1 MRRRAIRD
9 LGTIA
14 GVLVILACVVGA
26 NIYMRLDT
34 LTEKWVKLRIALEQQ
49 NREEG
54 VELLD
59 WELLR
64 ETEGTRRRG
73 PTYAEELETEY
84 GDNFFHIVGFMAPLD
99 QFRGIERFMLLPMPI
114 ECYFC
119 EAPPL
124 RDIMFVETGEG
135 KKIEKLYNEP
145 ILMHGKLVLNGAPG
159 EPFFYSVERAGV
171 GRSTPEQVL
180 TEKEIAEI
188 HKREL
193 MMQVPKML
201 GDEPEEE
208 TLYAP
213 DTSVESQV
221 DNP

>member
-1 MRRRAIRD
+1 MRD

-14 GVLVILACVVGA
+14 GVLVILACVIA
-26 NIYMRLDT
+26 LNIYFRLDT
-34 LTEKWVKLRIALEQQ
+34 LKEAAIKMRMALEQQ
-49 NREEG
+49 NRDEG

-64 ETEGTRRRG
+64 ETEGTRKKG
-73 PTYAEELETEY
+73 PTYAEDLTDQF
-84 GDNFFHIVGFMAPLD
+84 GVNPFFHIVGFMAPLD

-124 RDIMFVETGEG
+124 RDILFVETGEG
-135 KKIEKLYNEP
+135 KGIEKIFNEP
-145 ILMHGKLVLNGAPG
+145 ILLHGVMQLNGAPG

-171 GRSTPEQVL
+171 GKSSKEQVL
-180 TEKEIAEI
+180 TEMELEDI
-188 HKREL
+188 HKQEL
-193 MMQVPKML
+193 MMQVPKLL
-201 GDEPEEE
+201 GEEPDEVP
-208 TLYAP
+208 LYAP
-213 DTSVESQV
+213 DTAVESQA